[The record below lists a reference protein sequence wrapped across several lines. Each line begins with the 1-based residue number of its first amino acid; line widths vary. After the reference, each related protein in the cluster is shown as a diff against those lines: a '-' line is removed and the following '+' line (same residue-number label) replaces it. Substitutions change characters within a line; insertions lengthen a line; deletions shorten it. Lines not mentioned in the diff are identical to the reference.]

1 MKKSQKFIA
10 IILWLIVGFIII
22 SPLLNSCRT
31 SSGVTIDT
39 IYVIKQDTI
48 SVIDYKLQ
56 DSLVDVLRLTR
67 DSLKRYRDSIEYE
80 DYINARRIEK
90 VKYYINICEKNSKQ
104 KKYFYGW
111 IKRAVSE

>member
-1 MKKSQKFIA
+1 MKNFQKFIA
-10 IILWLIVGFIII
+10 IILWLIIGFMVIP
-22 SPLLNSCRT
+22 PLLNSCKT
-31 SSGVTIDT
+31 SGGAVVDT
-39 IYVIKQDTI
+39 IYIIKQDTI
-48 SVIDYKLQ
+48 SVIDYRLQ

-67 DSLKRYRDSIEYE
+67 DSLRHYRDSIEYE